1 MIDANVP
8 HRVLKAGNF
17 SYIVAVGDSEVV
29 CRSRKKVKN
38 NGEILAGDMV
48 YLEQVGEEAVIKGV
62 VPRKNFLIRPAIANI
77 DQVVMMISPL
87 PAPDFMLIDKVILNC
102 HAKHID
108 CILCVNKT
116 DIKDLTGEVVRQYAG
131 EVGDIVTVN
140 VKNQQINAIIPLL
153 KDKITCLAGQ
163 SAAGK
168 SSLINLITGK
178 KQCEVGQLSEKIQ
191 RGKNTTTAVS
201 LVPVGENSYVAD
213 TPGFSLLDVF
223 DIDADDLDLYYN
235 VYVDL
240 SDKCRYRR
248 CKHIAE
254 PGCEVKRRVDAGL
267 LSKER
272 YERYKQITSE
282 LQSKN
287 KYKGGLL

>member
-1 MIDANVP
+1 MLKKFYTSDFGKIITGNTPSTQVNEYWNGEYCWITPSDLKDNKYYFKSDRQLTIRGLSKA
-8 HRVLKAGNF
+8 RVLPPNTLLVTCIASIG
-17 SYIVAVGDSEVV
+17 
-29 CRSRKKVKN
+29 KN
-38 NGEILAGDMV
+38 GIL
-48 YLEQVGEEAVIKGV
+48 
-62 VPRKNFLIRPAIANI
+62 
-77 DQVVMMISPL
+77 
-87 PAPDFMLIDKVILNC
+87 
-102 HAKHID
+102 
-108 CILCVNKT
+108 
-116 DIKDLTGEVVRQYAG
+116 
-131 EVGDIVTVN
+131 TVN
-140 VKNQQINAIIPLL
+140 GACNQQINAIMPLL

>member
-1 MIDANVP
+1 
-8 HRVLKAGNF
+8 
-17 SYIVAVGDSEVV
+17 
-29 CRSRKKVKN
+29 
-38 NGEILAGDMV
+38 
-48 YLEQVGEEAVIKGV
+48 
-62 VPRKNFLIRPAIANI
+62 
-77 DQVVMMISPL
+77 MMISPL

-178 KQCEVGQLSEKIQ
+178 KQCEVGQLSE
-191 RGKNTTTAVS
+191 
-201 LVPVGENSYVAD
+201 
-213 TPGFSLLDVF
+213 
-223 DIDADDLDLYYN
+223 
-235 VYVDL
+235 
-240 SDKCRYRR
+240 
-248 CKHIAE
+248 
-254 PGCEVKRRVDAGL
+254 
-267 LSKER
+267 
-272 YERYKQITSE
+272 
-282 LQSKN
+282 
-287 KYKGGLL
+287 